1 MLVLV
6 DFQNDYHSI
15 NYWIIYLVSIPRI
28 VSNLQTLN
36 FILFFISFHFYFY
49 LSFFYFN
56 LRLEFSMM
64 SHITVTITIMLS
76 HDHMSQWNIVEGS
89 RRNNITIAYL
99 TYINLKN
106 NIWP

>member
-1 MLVLV
+1 MLFLV

-36 FILFFISFHFYFY
+36 FILFFISFYFYFY

-56 LRLEFSMM
+56 LKLGFSIM
-64 SHITVTITIMLS
+64 SHVTVAVMLS
-76 HDHMSQWNIVEGS
+76 HNCMSQWNIVGGS
-89 RRNNITIAYL
+89 RRNNVTTAYL

-106 NIWP
+106 NI